1 MANLRDIRR
10 RIKSVKNTAQITRAM
25 QLVAAAKMKKAQ
37 DQAMAGRDYSSQLNA
52 VLSDISAGESEE
64 ASHPLLEVREGN
76 RELVLLISTDK
87 GLCGP
92 LNTNLAKKLRATTSD
107 TADYVTVG
115 RKLRVMLEK
124 LQKNILADFSVKDPV
139 PFAEARAIASFLM
152 KQFKDGKYDKVSI
165 IHMRFINTLTQIPEM
180 ITLLP
185 VQPPAASEND
195 GLIPGS
201 STDHLF
207 EPSANEVLA
216 SILPLYGLALGLSA
230 ATAALLVS
238 CIGLGSALTMLPAG
252 LLADRFDDQ
261 ARGRR
266 SVMLACAAITL
277 AAAALV
283 PLVPQAPWLVWPIV
297 FIWGGA
303 GGSLYTMAMI
313 DIGARE
319 KGITLVNSTAVLVL
333 TYTLGGLAASSFS
346 GALIDW
352 SPALGFPLVLIG
364 VAGMGLAVLLRTRHR
379 QDI

>member
-92 LNTNLAKKLRATTSD
+92 LNTNLAKKLRAATSD

-216 SILPLYGLALGLSA
+216 SILPLYINFQVYQALLEARATEHSARMVAMKA
-230 ATAALLVS
+230 ATDNAKKF
-238 CIGLGSALTMLPAG
+238 IKELTLEYNKVRQG
-252 LLADRFDDQ
+252 
-261 ARGRR
+261 
-266 SVMLACAAITL
+266 AITAEL
-277 AAAALV
+277 LE
-283 PLVPQAPWLVWPIV
+283 I
-297 FIWGGA
+297 
-303 GGSLYTMAMI
+303 TTAMK
-313 DIGARE
+313 AME
-319 KGITLVNSTAVLVL
+319 
-333 TYTLGGLAASSFS
+333 
-346 GALIDW
+346 
-352 SPALGFPLVLIG
+352 
-364 VAGMGLAVLLRTRHR
+364 
-379 QDI
+379 